1 MSNIVEKIS
10 NIPNLYKVN
19 GAESI
24 EISKAQK
31 CLGVQFSTDYILI
44 I

>member
-31 CLGVQFSTDYILI
+31 VFRRAIFY
-44 I
+44 